1 MSGPL
6 AVATLRVATIGV
18 CLAIAFAAAPSH
30 AAGDIHVI
38 RVAGSINP
46 ASSDYIQR
54 SIEEAES
61 ADAQAIV
68 IELDTPGGLVSST
81 KDIIQAMLNAD
92 LPVVVFVSPQGAW
105 AGSAGTFI
113 TMAGHVAAMAPG
125 SSIGAAHPVG
135 IGGGNPGG
143 QKPPPAGE
151 EDEEKDSGGTRDFAG
166 EKAEN
171 LLAAFIE
178 SIAKERGRNVE
189 WAQQAVRESV
199 AITADEAVELNVI
212 DFVADNRRELLEKID
227 GRVVEVQGEERTL
240 ESAGARVVEVEM
252 RFFQRVLHV
261 LASPDVAVLLMMAG
275 LLGLYLEFQNPGLIV
290 PGTLGLAAL
299 ILAMVAMQILPF
311 SWLGLILFFAGLALM
326 VGELFVPAYGLLFG
340 AGLLCMLF
348 GGTML
353 FDMPEASDLQ
363 VSFWPVLVPAVGT
376 FGAFGALVAIAVGR
390 SHGRAQVAGTD
401 ELVGMEGA
409 VESAIAPGVQGRVF
423 LRGEYWN
430 AESADREGRL
440 EPGDRAEVVRVEGLK
455 IWVRRLPS
463 GPATPQ

>member
-1 MSGPL
+1 MRRGRPNAGRL
-6 AVATLRVATIGV
+6 VAAIVTALLPAMLLGV
-18 CLAIAFAAAPSH
+18 SSAQ

-54 SIEEAES
+54 SIEEAEA

-68 IELDTPGGLVSST
+68 IELDTPGRLVSAT
-81 KDIIQAMLNAD
+81 QDIIQSILNAQVA
-92 LPVVVFVSPQGAW
+92 VVVFVSPQGAW

-113 TMAGHVAAMAPG
+113 TMAGHIAAMAPG
-125 SSIGAAHPVG
+125 TSIGAAHPVG
-135 IGGGNPGG
+135 IGGGSPGG
-143 QKPPPAGE
+143 QRQPTGGE
-151 EDEEKDSGGTRDFAG
+151 EGEDKGSGGPRDFAG

-178 SIAKERGRNVE
+178 SIAKERGRNVD

-199 AITADEAVELNVI
+199 AITADEAVELDVI
-212 DFVADNRRELLEKID
+212 DLVADNRAELLEKID
-227 GRVVEVQGEERTL
+227 GRAVEVSGEERTL
-240 ESAGARVVEVEM
+240 DVGGARIVEVEM

-261 LASPDVAVLLMMAG
+261 LASPDVAVLLLMAG

-290 PGTLGLAAL
+290 PGTMGLAAL

-363 VSFWPVLVPAVGT
+363 VSFWPVLVPAVGS
-376 FGAFGALVAIAVGR
+376 FGVFGALVAIAVGR
-390 SHGRAQVAGTD
+390 SHGLAQVAGTD
-401 ELVGMEGA
+401 ELVGMEGS
-409 VESAIAPGVQGRVF
+409 VESPIAEGVQGRVY

-430 AESADREGRL
+430 AESADRDETF

-455 IWVRRLPS
+455 ILVRRS
-463 GPATPQ
+463 RE